1 MRSGTLALV
10 GMVAKP
16 VATATNAMRRRVRT
30 FMFWGSLRALG
41 GRAISR
47 ASGVILRAL
56 AGTLDGKVAQ
66 ELLRG
71 QQDGQEH
78 ESV

>member
-16 VATATNAMRRRVRT
+16 VATATNAMRRRART

-47 ASGVILRAL
+47 AGGLILR
-56 AGTLDGKVAQ
+56 GSRRKK
-66 ELLRG
+66 LRKSSWE
-71 QQDGQEH
+71 QDGWIREH
-78 ESV
+78 EV